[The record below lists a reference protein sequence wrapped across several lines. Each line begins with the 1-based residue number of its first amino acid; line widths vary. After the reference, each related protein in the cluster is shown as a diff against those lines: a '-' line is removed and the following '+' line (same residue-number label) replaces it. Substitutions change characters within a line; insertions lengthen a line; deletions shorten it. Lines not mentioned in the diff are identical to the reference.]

1 MSEGFV
7 GFIPPVT
14 RTTFPD
20 RSGMSVSGLKLGP
33 PPNILKNWGLNGY
46 KMVYRLLCTL
56 RRGGNSTIHI

>member
-1 MSEGFV
+1 MSEDFV

-46 KMVYRLLCTL
+46 NLWYIDCYVL
-56 RRGGNSTIHI
+56 